1 MLWAEILKFKP
12 DMTENQPTPL
22 TVTNRLVISNFF
34 VEFKFD
40 EVMINYCFMHLSFV

>member
-1 MLWAEILKFKP
+1 MT

-22 TVTNRLVISNFF
+22 TVTNPISYFYFF

-40 EVMINYCFMHLSFV
+40 EVMINYCFMCT